1 MPCPRKHRWKADE
14 DGFSVLELLAALPLI
29 WLAGFCMLNMFG
41 MGVRYYQGFLGD
53 WELMQQVRIPMEE
66 IAQDVRY
73 CRELQAE
80 VMDSRSIN
88 LKIRRNYKN
97 ENDDYWQKYRFTEL
111 ADGSGYWIRKNN
123 QPVLGNTSLSAV
135 VLQECYFQ
143 ILAPDRVRVVMA
155 GCNRDTGHVF
165 RLDRTMYSYGQG
177 LEQHGQQEAGGEA
190 GGGA

>member
-1 MPCPRKHRWKADE
+1 MPWQRKWRWKAEE

-29 WLAGFCMLNMFG
+29 WVIGFGMLNMFG
-41 MGVRYYQGFLGD
+41 MGVRYYQDFLGD

-73 CRELQAE
+73 CRELQSE
-80 VMDSRSIN
+80 VMDSHSIN
-88 LKIRRNYKN
+88 LKIRRNYMN
-97 ENDDYWQKYRFTEL
+97 ENDDYWQRYRFTRL

-143 ILAPDRVRVVMA
+143 ILAPNKVRVVMA
-155 GCNRDTGHVF
+155 GCNQTTGHVF
-165 RLDRTMYSYGQG
+165 RLDRTLYSYGQG
-177 LEQHGQQEAGGEA
+177 LEQHVAGGEA
-190 GGGA
+190 FDDV